1 MGVAVVA
8 APWAAMDSTL
18 RGVMEYY
25 LEGLPFDA
33 SASGPE
39 SGLANATQALAA
51 VPNVERTEPLLIH
64 IVEVNASAS
73 GLPNAT
79 VGFVIANFVFPTF
92 DSVADR
98 LGVGWDGPP
107 TGGVIVHEDFALLG
121 FQLGD
126 PIVFEVRQF
135 VLGAN
140 FTQIGEVRNATFLVS
155 GFWRTL
161 DPPLAF
167 STGSLFLGAGDLPRF
182 EMDLNLTWLATD
194 ASVLVWLDRDALL
207 DPYDAAG
214 TSRRLQRQ
222 LALMNSAVLPHGF
235 GLSYVGG
242 TGGLPLPFIF
252 ENLDQGTLIL
262 RLFFL
267 LIAIPTLGLA
277 VLLSKVGFDVG
288 LTSRRRELA
297 VLRAR
302 GLSLRGVRLFL
313 TGQALIL
320 GSLAAAVGVLL
331 AIGLSRLFSVPNF
344 AVSTTLAPSDV
355 RLSPGTILLTL
366 LIGWLLAL
374 GASRRGIKL
383 LASEDIVGG
392 LKTFHAE
399 EVAIPHKASRDF
411 LLAGVAVSGILLMIA
426 SASLEGSP
434 LGVIGFLLGFSTFIL
449 APLAPFFLTAAIV
462 RYLTRGTTVAYR
474 ALSRLLR
481 PAVGDLEPLV
491 EKNLARAPRRASNT
505 AVIVTFA
512 VAFVLVVSI
521 IAASSEAYRRE
532 GVLRQVPSD
541 VVIQPYWDGGGIIE
555 PLFTPALWDA
565 LRAIPGVAE
574 VTPVLFASSN
584 FGVTIVFEASTF
596 LRTVPWLTASHLGGT
611 DPAAL
616 MAALDVGGTFAATEA
631 FQAVYGLHVGDVVS
645 LGDVLSVD
653 VTARLAAVVRDL
665 PGLAPGF
672 PMEAT
677 FVDFSTVPGATMFS
691 WRGVSYLIAVESG
704 ANPRQVAQNAS
715 AVFGGY
721 ASVVTQAEAFEQE
734 ARNPLS
740 AAVFSYLTTQTH
752 VALLLS
758 VLGVGL
764 LVYTG
769 AALRREEFA
778 TLVARGA
785 RPRTVA
791 KLVMAEGWVVS
802 LLGLMLGVV
811 AGLVTA
817 ATFLTLASIVSPT
830 PIPFVV
836 PATVLWP
843 LLAAVLGVWV
853 ASFIGAL
860 SIQRMDVAR
869 ALKLRGG

>member
-8 APWAAMDSTL
+8 APWAALDSTL
-18 RGVMEYY
+18 RGVMDYY
-25 LEGLPFDA
+25 LERTPIDVVAYGV
-33 SASGPE
+33 E
-39 SGLANATQALAA
+39 SGLENATRALAA
-51 VPNVERTEPLLIH
+51 VPHVERAEPVVLH
-64 IVEVNASAS
+64 VVQVNASAS
-73 GLPNAT
+73 GLSNASSDY
-79 VGFVIANFVFPTF
+79 VGVYFVSPTF
-92 DSVADR
+92 GDVAGR
-98 LGVGWDGPP
+98 LGIAWDGPP
-107 TGGVIVHEDFALLG
+107 TGGAVVPQSYALQGLRAG
-121 FQLGD
+121 G
-126 PIVFEVRQF
+126 PIVFETRRPIFDSNNSV
-135 VLGAN
+135 
-140 FTQIGEVRNATFLVS
+140 IGEYVRNTTFAVD
-155 GFWRTL
+155 GFFRAPNPSL
-161 DPPLAF
+161 PFPVAVFLA
-167 STGSLFLGAGDLPRF
+167 AADLPRF
-182 EMDLNLTWLATD
+182 EADLNLTEY
-194 ASVLVWLDRDALL
+194 ASANVYGWLDRAALL

-214 TSRRLQRQ
+214 TSQRLRRQ
-222 LALMNSAVLPHGF
+222 LSLMRFAVAPYGF
-235 GLSYVGG
+235 DVAYGGSG
-242 TGGLPLPFIF
+242 TGGDLVAIF
-252 ENLDQGTLIL
+252 ENLDQGTLLL
-262 RLFFL
+262 RLFFVL
-267 LIAIPTLGLA
+267 FAIPTLGLA
-277 VLLSKVGFDVG
+277 ALLARVGFDVG
-288 LTSRRRELA
+288 LTERRRELA

-313 TGQALIL
+313 RGEALIL

-355 RLSPGTILLTL
+355 RLSSGTILLAL

-374 GASRRGIKL
+374 GASHRGIKL

-392 LKTFHAE
+392 LKAFHAE

-411 LLAGVAVSGILLMIA
+411 LLAGVAVSGILLMLA
-426 SASLEGSP
+426 SGSLEGSP
-434 LGVIGFLLGFSTFIL
+434 LGVVGFLLGFSTFIL

-481 PAVGDLEPLV
+481 PAVGDLELLV
-491 EKNLARAPRRASNT
+491 EKNIARAPRRASNT

-541 VVIQPYWDGGGIIE
+541 VVVQPYEGGGLIE

-565 LRAIPGVAE
+565 LRAIPGVEE
-574 VTPVLFASSN
+574 VTPVLFAYSN
-584 FGVTIVFEASTF
+584 LGTTIVFEASTF
-596 LRTVPWLTASHLGGT
+596 LRTVPWLTASHLGGA
-611 DPAAL
+611 DPASV
-616 MAALDVGGTFAATEA
+616 MAALDAGGTFAATQA
-631 FQAVYGLHVGDVVS
+631 FQAISGLRVGDVVY

-672 PMEAT
+672 PMELT
-677 FVDFSTVPGATMFS
+677 FVDFSTVPGATAFPLM
-691 WRGVSYLIAVESG
+691 RGVSYLVAIEAG
-704 ANPRQVAQNAS
+704 ADPRQVAQNAS
-715 AVFGGY
+715 AVFGGH

-734 ARNPLS
+734 ARNPMS
-740 AAVFSYLTTQTH
+740 AAVFSFLTTQTH

-830 PIPFVV
+830 QIPFVV

-853 ASFIGAL
+853 ASFMGAL